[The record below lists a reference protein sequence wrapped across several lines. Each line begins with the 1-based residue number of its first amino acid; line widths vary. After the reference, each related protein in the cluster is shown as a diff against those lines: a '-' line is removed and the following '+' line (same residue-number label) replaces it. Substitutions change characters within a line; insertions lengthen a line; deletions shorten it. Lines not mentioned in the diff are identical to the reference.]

1 MKKLSIPNDRVFW
14 CILPSIILLAIF
26 FVYPILTMMQASV
39 FDPYPTAVHF
49 IKFVSKNLYWHI
61 LLNTVLISLMT
72 MGICAVVGYP
82 AAYYLAHCDP
92 RRRPYYIFL
101 ILLPLWVSIL
111 IRSYSWMVL
120 LGREGLLNVL
130 FQLVGLTSEPVQML
144 YTTGAVYLAMVQI
157 MLPIMILT
165 CYSVMSEIQ
174 YDIVRAARTLGAGRW
189 NAFRHVY
196 FPLSLPGVRNGSIII
211 FILSMGYFITPAL
224 VGGRK
229 DMMIGNLIVFQI
241 NELADWEFASAIGVV
256 LLAVTLLVS
265 VAIKKV
271 IEWMSPY
278 VDERN

>member
-1 MKKLSIPNDRVFW
+1 MARLSVRTDRLYW
-14 CILPSIILLAIF
+14 CLLPSVILLGIF
-26 FVYPILTMMQASV
+26 FVYPILTMAKASV

-49 IKFVSKNLYWHI
+49 LKFLSGNLYWRI
-61 LLNTVLISLMT
+61 LFNTVLVSLT
-72 MGICAVVGYP
+72 TAGICAVVGYP
-82 AAYYLAHCDP
+82 AAYFLAHCDP

-101 ILLPLWVSIL
+101 ILIPLWVSIL

-130 FQLVGLTSEPVQML
+130 FQSVGLTSEPVQML

-174 YDIVRAARTLGAGRW
+174 HDIVRAARVLGAGRW

-241 NELADWEFASAIGVV
+241 NKLADWDFASAIGVV

-265 VAIKKV
+265 VAMKKV

-278 VDERN
+278 ANEKN